1 MQLVEYY
8 AHNSPRLG
16 VVENGLVVDVGGL
29 HPDLPARMLPFIQA
43 GSRARHLVEQ
53 ALASGGQRVV
63 AGRLEEV
70 PLGPPIPNPPK
81 LLCVAANYRE
91 HIVEC
96 GMAAP
101 DAGRTITPQFF
112 SKFPSTCIVG
122 PEASIPI
129 GRRNVAVDWEIELAV
144 VVETGGKNIPSN
156 SALEHVFGYTII
168 NDVSERKFNS
178 NIPNRLLRTND
189 SFFDWLSGKWFDGF
203 APVGPVL
210 VTRDEIPDPQALQL
224 GLELNGVVMQDS
236 STSKMIFS
244 VAELIAY
251 ISEYVTLEPGD
262 MIATGTPEG
271 IGASRGQFLNSGDVV
286 RGWISGMG
294 SLENRVVALTS

>member
-8 AHNSPRLG
+8 GNNNPRLG
-16 VVENGLVVDVGGL
+16 VVEKGLVLDVAGL

-43 GSRARHLVEQ
+43 GSRARQLIERK
-53 ALASGGQRVV
+53 LASGGQRAVV
-63 AGRLEEV
+63 GWVEEV

-81 LLCVAANYRE
+81 LLCVAGNYRE

-101 DAGRTITPQFF
+101 DADKIITPQFF

-122 PEASIPI
+122 PKAPIPI

-144 VVETGGKNIPSN
+144 VMETGGKNIPFDA
-156 SALEHVFGYTII
+156 ALQQVFGYTII

-178 NIPNRLLRTND
+178 NIPNRLMRTND

-203 APVGPVL
+203 APIGPVL
-210 VTRDEIPDPQALQL
+210 VTRDEIPDPQALQI
-224 GLELNGVVMQDS
+224 GLEVNGVVMQDS
-236 STSKMIFS
+236 TTSKMIFS

-271 IGASRGQFLNSGDVV
+271 IGASRGQFLNPGDVV

-294 SLENRVVALTS
+294 CLENRVVALSS